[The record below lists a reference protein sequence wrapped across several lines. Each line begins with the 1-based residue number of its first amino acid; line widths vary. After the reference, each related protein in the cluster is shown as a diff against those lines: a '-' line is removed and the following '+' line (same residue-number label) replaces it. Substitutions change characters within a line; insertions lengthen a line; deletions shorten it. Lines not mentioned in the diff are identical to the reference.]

1 MKRETSIA
9 AVLLSLSSRLPFLA
23 YRPYRLLELHATEV
37 LKLRSEMVSLAAE
50 RRQDAEQLRS
60 LGDELE
66 KLRRELSGI
75 TADNAQLR
83 SGLQSVIAGLDE
95 IQRQF

>member
-1 MKRETSIA
+1 MKHETSIA

-23 YRPYRLLELHATEV
+23 YSRLELHATEV